1 MIEASFDRMSRAA
14 AISGAYQYDT
24 GQRLRLSGLPS
35 PDEFA
40 QMDDLVSGS
49 VVAVQA
55 HYSYAGDS
63 TSEMRLAQYDEWR
76 GAWIAEIP
84 DEYMT
89 RSEPVYVHVYV
100 YYGESAEAL
109 MLLGDGETNA
119 RAQTMYEGVF
129 TPKSRPAPSGTVT
142 DEQLEAWMAYK
153 EDIDIELTNAGASVT
168 RAQNA
173 AASALTAA
181 QAAGEAAKTAQ
192 EAAANTEAA
201 TDKLTNAAN
210 RVTLAQHSVISLAP
224 GNGATAMIYQNTV
237 TLGVTQGEKGET
249 GDAGADGPSDIT
261 IAFSGGTLTITPKE
275 G

>member
-63 TSEMRLAQYDEWR
+63 ASEMRLAQYDEWR

-109 MLLGDGETNA
+109 MLLGESEVSA

-142 DEQLEAWMAYK
+142 DEQLEAW
-153 EDIDIELTNAGASVT
+153 AGYSDEVSLALADSASSIT
-168 RAQNA
+168 AAQNA
-173 AASALTAA
+173 ATGALTAA

-201 TDKLTNAAN
+201 TDKLTASAMEAVRSDAAMQAMQA
-210 RVTLAQHSVISLAP
+210 AQ
-224 GNGATAMIYQNTV
+224 GA
-237 TLGVTQGEKGET
+237 KGET